1 MEIFKKF
8 LSFSRLKQIAIV
20 VCFLHF
26 LAIAAMTGHHF
37 ATRRLRPA
45 KPISVKTF
53 VPKAAPPLAVQTTQK
68 PATSRP
74 ATVSAAP
81 KKVAEKPATQKK
93 QPDPKIAKQA
103 QPVKKAVAAP
113 AEPKTK
119 PVKEEKALQEI
130 AESLQSIAAEP
141 KSVRPTLAIPAAL
154 SQPAKIPL
162 VEESNLNPSYGEFLT
177 AFLQSELELPEQGDV
192 KIQIAIDSFGKML
205 DCQILDSRSS
215 KNEEFLKN
223 RLPELVFPCF
233 NVFGI
238 TDLTQTFTITFRN
251 VENP

>member
-1 MEIFKKF
+1 MMEFFKKF

-45 KPISVKTF
+45 KPISVRTF

-68 PATSRP
+68 TQPSRP
-74 ATVSAAP
+74 AASSAAP

-93 QPDPKIAKQA
+93 PPAQTTAK
-103 QPVKKAVAAP
+103 PVKKAVAAP
-113 AEPKTK
+113 AEAKAK
-119 PVKEEKALQEI
+119 PVKEEKALKEI

-141 KSVRPTLAIPAAL
+141 KSIRPSLAIPAIL
-154 SQPAKIPL
+154 SQPAKTS
-162 VEESNLNPSYGEFLT
+162 VAEESNFNPSYGEFLT
-177 AFLQSELELPEQGDV
+177 AFLQSELALPEQGDV
-192 KIQIAIDSFGKML
+192 KIQIAIDSFGKLL
-205 DCQILDSRSS
+205 DCQVLDSKSS

-238 TDLTQTFTITFRN
+238 TDLTQTFTIAFRN